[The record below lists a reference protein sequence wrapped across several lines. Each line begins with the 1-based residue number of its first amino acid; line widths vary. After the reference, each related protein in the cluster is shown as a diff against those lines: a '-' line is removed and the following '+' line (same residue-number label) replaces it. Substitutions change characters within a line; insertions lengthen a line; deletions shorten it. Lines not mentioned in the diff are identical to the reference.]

1 MIIYHPDPA
10 QEFITT
16 AAPSKIK
23 YYRLSN
29 GGILSG
35 EDMGDGRI
43 RLLGL
48 CSTDPADYLNSRY
61 EPGRIFDTV

>member
-1 MIIYHPDPA
+1 MYHPDPA
-10 QEFITT
+10 QEFIT
-16 AAPSKIK
+16 AAASSKIK
-23 YYRLSN
+23 YYHLSN

-35 EDMGDGRI
+35 EDIGGNRI

-61 EPGRIFDTV
+61 EPGRIFDAV